1 MVADLEPAVRPVNWS
16 THELAA
22 SVGLPQMYNMAK
34 RAAHPQFRHGKSMRV
49 ERDLEA
55 TLPPKNSVIRQAE
68 LTGRD
73 RPGRRGS
80 VERKDLEVVQRWRM
94 GRERHE
100 KQQETNRDKY
110 ERARRRKVE
119 MAKKEFLRE
128 AQEKSDAVEDA
139 FAAEMDNEDAMDT
152 FTVREKGK
160 MADIPEQDQRKQ
172 E

>member
-1 MVADLEPAVRPVNWS
+1 
-16 THELAA
+16 
-22 SVGLPQMYNMAK
+22 
-34 RAAHPQFRHGKSMRV
+34 
-49 ERDLEA
+49 
-55 TLPPKNSVIRQAE
+55 
-68 LTGRD
+68 
-73 RPGRRGS
+73 
-80 VERKDLEVVQRWRM
+80 
-94 GRERHE
+94 
-100 KQQETNRDKY
+100 
-110 ERARRRKVE
+110 